1 PPPALVLMTAA
12 GKGLKVVTEGLRQP
26 FQMVF
31 PQGAKNPWVT
41 VLSQDKGKGKTPN
54 DEIVQAKP
62 AQTSASPPCTW
73 PAASQKV
80 CKGFNEPAILL
91 PPHSS
96 PMGIGA
102 IGNTFYVSL
111 FGGAQGKGPEV
122 VTMSKKGQPS
132 PFLTGFFPPRAPPR
146 RHSGG

>member
-1 PPPALVLMTAA
+1 QNY
-12 GKGLKVVTEGLRQP
+12 G
-26 FQMVF
+26 F
-31 PQGAKNPWVT
+31 PT
-41 VLSQDKGKGKTPN
+41 
-54 DEIVQAKP
+54 
-62 AQTSASPPCTW
+62 CTW
-73 PAASQKV
+73 PAASAKV

-111 FGGAQGKGPEV
+111 FGGARGKGPEV

-132 PFLTGFFPPRAPPR
+132 PFLTGFAAPTIALGVNDG
-146 RHSGG
+146 SIYVGDLTGTIYKVAAK